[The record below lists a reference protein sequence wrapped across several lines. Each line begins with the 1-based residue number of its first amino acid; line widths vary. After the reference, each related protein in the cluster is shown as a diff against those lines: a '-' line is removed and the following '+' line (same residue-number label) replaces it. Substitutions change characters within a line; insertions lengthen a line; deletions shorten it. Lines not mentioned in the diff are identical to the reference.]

1 MRPLFRYLLPALF
14 VAGCASTTDV
24 TTRFTDEGSHPPQ
37 DTLLLVAHTPE
48 GNIRETWELT
58 CKDIFSSNSLTV
70 LLSHQELPLWYEG
83 GKKRILDWAQEN
95 DVERILVVELT
106 HLLIDAA
113 APPAAGNQ
121 LNPMEQSAGDVQ
133 PTWKIGIGGDL
144 AKDEV
149 PDALRQHGAEL
160 INADG
165 KPLWT
170 GITTTHEASNAVA
183 IAKSQCSALRRSLR
197 EQALIP

>member
-1 MRPLFRYLLPALF
+1 MRLRLRHLLPILF
-14 VAGCASTTDV
+14 LAGCASTTQV
-24 TTRFTDEGSHPPQ
+24 ATRFTAEGVHPPQ

-58 CKDIFSSNSLTV
+58 CREIFSSSSLTI

-83 GKKRILDWAQEN
+83 GKERILDWAQDN
-95 DVERILVVELT
+95 DVQRILVVELT

-121 LNPMEQSAGDVQ
+121 LNPMEQTAADTK
-133 PTWKIGIGGDL
+133 PTWQVGIGGDL
-144 AKDEV
+144 AKEDI

-160 INADG
+160 INPKTLFRIKRTLMG
-165 KPLWT
+165 VSCV
-170 GITTTHEASNAVA
+170 H
-183 IAKSQCSALRRSLR
+183 C
-197 EQALIP
+197 

>member
-1 MRPLFRYLLPALF
+1 M
-14 VAGCASTTDV
+14 
-24 TTRFTDEGSHPPQ
+24 
-37 DTLLLVAHTPE
+37 
-48 GNIRETWELT
+48 
-58 CKDIFSSNSLTV
+58 TV

-83 GKKRILDWAQEN
+83 GKERILDWAQEN

-170 GITTTHEASNAVA
+170 GIATTHEASNAVA

-197 EQALIP
+197 EQTLVP